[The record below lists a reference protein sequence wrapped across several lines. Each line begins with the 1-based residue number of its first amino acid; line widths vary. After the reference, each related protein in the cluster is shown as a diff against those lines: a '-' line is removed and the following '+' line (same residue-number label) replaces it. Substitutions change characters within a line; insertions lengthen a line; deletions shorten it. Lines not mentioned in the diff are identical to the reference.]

1 MKTTLSIGTQNYQM
15 IDLPRLCGKRLEK
28 LPYSLRVVAEN
39 VVRQDASGLGLQ
51 AVIDRSGGAVP
62 FRPLRLVLQD
72 MLGLPLLVDIMAL
85 RSAVANAGGDVSRID
100 MSLPVA
106 LMIDHAATI
115 NYWAETDAF
124 SKNEARE
131 CAVNRERFAF
141 MKACELRFDNLTII
155 PPSGGIIH
163 QVNLE
168 YLADC
173 VGRLPASEG
182 SLLAPDSC
190 FGTDSHTTMIN
201 GLGVLGWGI
210 GGLEAEAIM
219 FGEAAIINVPQ
230 VIGVEMTGRPDPRI
244 TATDIAL
251 TMTEKLRALG
261 VVDCFVELFGPGYT
275 NLSVEDRAT
284 IANMAPEYGATC
296 VYCPVDDNTLKFL
309 RSTGRP
315 ARQVAVVEQY
325 MKAQQLWFTGT
336 AHSISYDQVVTF
348 DLASV
353 TRSVAGPGRP
363 EQRVDLTNA
372 VQTLA
377 LGEEQRRVNRVK
389 VPGSDRTLADG
400 DVIIAAITSCT
411 NTANPVNMLTAGL
424 LAKKAVE
431 KGLRSQ
437 PQVKTSLAPGSR
449 VVARYLEQSGLQP
462 YLDQLGFQ
470 LASFSCST
478 CGGLS
483 GQLDPTYSDLIKT
496 HNLDC
501 VAVLSGNRNFP
512 GRIHPQATR
521 NVLASPPLVVAYAL
535 AGSIATD
542 ISRTPLGYDQAGKP
556 VLLDDLW
563 PSQEEVKALLE
574 QHLSADDFREV
585 YAGIR
590 EVNPHWN
597 ALKIDSGE
605 YQWPF
610 STYVTWPKYLQGIQ
624 PQAQELINWPGLRPL
639 VVLGD
644 SITTDHITPAGT
656 IPSGSAAADFLD
668 QHGVAPT
675 DYNAYG
681 TRRGSSD
688 IIVRSTFSNIRLQN
702 EMVAGK
708 EGSWTR
714 IMPEGVESRIY
725 EAIATYQQ
733 RNQPLVVIAGKNYGC
748 GSSRDTAAKAPWLAG
763 IRAVVAESF
772 ERIHRSNLVNMGIA
786 PLQFPA
792 GVTRK
797 TLGLDGTEV
806 FDIKFGPDLGT
817 VELTIHRTDGRCDVI
832 ELDLR
837 LYNDNERETFRQGG
851 LLPRVYRNFAG
862 PDL

>member
-1 MKTTLSIGTQNYQM
+1 MKRSLSIAAQNFQM
-15 IDLPRLCGKRLEK
+15 IDLPSLLGKHLAS

-39 VVRQDASGLGLQ
+39 VARQDPSGVGLQ
-51 AVIDRSGGAVP
+51 AVVERSGGAVP

-85 RSAVANAGGDVSRID
+85 RSAVAKAGGDVSRID

-115 NYWAETDAF
+115 NYWAQGDAF

-131 CAVNRERFAF
+131 CAVNHERFSF
-141 MKACELRFDNLTII
+141 MKACETRFENLTII

-173 VGRLPASEG
+173 VGRLTSPEG
-182 SLLAPDSC
+182 PLLAPDSC

-219 FGEAAIINVPQ
+219 FGEAATINVPR
-230 VIGVEMTGRPDPRI
+230 VIGVELSGTPDQRI

-251 TMTEKLRALG
+251 TMTEKLRGLG
-261 VVDCFVELFGPGYT
+261 VVDCFVELFGPGYAS
-275 NLSVEDRAT
+275 LSVEDRAT

-309 RSTGRP
+309 RSSGRS
-315 ARQVAVVEQY
+315 AEQVMIVEAY
-325 MKAQQLWFTGT
+325 MQAQQLWSSGATQN
-336 AHSISYDQVVTF
+336 ISYDQVVPF
-348 DLASV
+348 DLAAV
-353 TRSVAGPGRP
+353 KRSVAGPGRP
-363 EQRVDLTNA
+363 EQRVELTEVA
-372 VQTLA
+372 QTLTS
-377 LGEEQRRVNRVK
+377 GEELQRRK
-389 VPGSDRTLADG
+389 GGKLPDSDRSLADG

-424 LAKKAVE
+424 VAKKAVE

-437 PQVKTSLAPGSR
+437 PHVKTSLAPGSR
-449 VVARYLEQSGLQP
+449 VVARYLEHSGLQP

-470 LASFSCST
+470 LTSFSCST

-483 GQLDPTYSDLIKT
+483 GQLDPVYSDLIKK
-496 HNLDC
+496 HKLNC

-512 GRIHPQATR
+512 GRIHPLATR

-535 AGSIATD
+535 AGTLAID
-542 ISRTPLGYDQAGKP
+542 ISSSPLGYDQCEKP
-556 VLLDDLW
+556 VFLDDLW
-563 PSQEEVKALLE
+563 PSPEEVTELLE
-574 QHLSADDFREV
+574 QHLSPEDFRQV

-597 ALKIDSGE
+597 ALETDSGD

-610 STYVTWPKYLQGIQ
+610 STYVTWPGYLHGIE
-624 PQAQELINWPGLRPL
+624 PQVEELGSWTGLRPL

-656 IPSGSAAADFLD
+656 IPVGSAAADFLD
-668 QHGVAPT
+668 QHNVAVS

-702 EMVAGK
+702 EMVVGK

-714 IMPEGVESRIY
+714 IMPEGKESRIY
-725 EAIATYQQ
+725 EAIAAYQQ

-763 IRAVVAESF
+763 IRVVIAESF

-792 GVTRK
+792 GVTRR
-797 TLGLDGTEV
+797 TLELDGSEV
-806 FDIKFGPDLGT
+806 FDVKFVPDLNG
-817 VELTIHRTDGRCDVI
+817 VELKIHRTNGCCDEI

-851 LLPRVYRNFAG
+851 LLSRTYRNFVGTAQ
-862 PDL
+862 

>member
-1 MKTTLSIGTQNYQM
+1 MKTTLSCGGQNFV
-15 IDLPRLCGKRLEK
+15 ITDLPQLLGRSIAT
-28 LPYSLRVVAEN
+28 LPYSLRVMAEN
-39 VVRQDASGLGLQ
+39 VAREDSSGAKVADVLS
-51 AVIDRSGGAVP
+51 RSAGAVP

-85 RSAVANAGGDVSRID
+85 RSAVAKAGGDVEKID

-106 LMIDHAATI
+106 LMIDHSATI
-115 NYWAETDAF
+115 DYWAESDAF
-124 SKNEARE
+124 NKNEARE
-131 CAVNRERFAF
+131 CQVNSERFAF
-141 MKACELRFDNLTII
+141 MKACESRFENLTII

-168 YLADC
+168 YLASC
-173 VGRLPASEG
+173 VGQLKSDDG
-182 SLLAPDSC
+182 LLLAPDSC

-219 FGEAAIINVPQ
+219 FGEAAVINVPR
-230 VIGVEMTGRPDPRI
+230 VIGVELSGMPDAKI

-251 TMTEKLRALG
+251 TMTERLRKLG
-261 VVDCFVELFGPGYT
+261 VVDCFVELFGPGYAS
-275 NLSVEDRAT
+275 LSVEDRAT

-296 VYCPVDDNTLKFL
+296 VYCPVDSNTLDFL
-309 RSTGRP
+309 QRSGRK
-315 ARQVAVVEQY
+315 AGQIAIVESY
-325 MKAQQLWFTGT
+325 SKTQQLWASEQATT
-336 AHSISYDQVVTF
+336 IEYDQVVSI
-348 DLASV
+348 DLGAIGRV
-353 TRSVAGPGRP
+353 VAGPGRP
-363 EQRVDLTNA
+363 EQRIALGKVSE
-372 VQTLA
+372 TLA
-377 LGEEQRRVNRVK
+377 NKVEPQRAEPVTGAEAAV
-389 VPGSDRTLADG
+389 SDG

-411 NTANPVNMLTAGL
+411 NTANPVNMVTAGL
-424 LAKKAVE
+424 LAKNAVE
-431 KGLRSQ
+431 RGLRCK
-437 PQVKTSLAPGSR
+437 PHVKTSLAPGSR
-449 VVARYLEQSGLQP
+449 VVARYLKQSGLQD
-462 YLDQLGFQ
+462 YLDTLGFQ

-483 GQLDPTYSDLIKT
+483 GPLDQEYSDAIKE
-496 HNLDC
+496 HQLNC

-512 GRIHPQATR
+512 GRIHPLATS
-521 NVLASPPLVVAYAL
+521 NVLASPPLVIAYAL

-542 ISRTPLGYDQAGKP
+542 MTRTPLGYDHQQQP
-556 VLLDDLW
+556 VYLDDLW
-563 PSQEEVKALLE
+563 PTTEEVTAILN
-574 QHLSADDFREV
+574 QFLSAEDFHNI
-585 YAGIR
+585 YTGIR

-597 ALKIDSGE
+597 ALEIDHGE

-610 STYVTWPKYLQGIQ
+610 STYVTWPGYLQDINL
-624 PQAQELINWPGLRPL
+624 QAPKVTTWSGLRPL

-656 IPSGSAAADFLD
+656 IPPGSAAADFLD
-668 QHGVAPT
+668 LHGVAAA

-702 EMVAGK
+702 EMVPGK

-714 IMPEGVESRIY
+714 VMPEDEETRIY

-733 RNQPLVVIAGKNYGC
+733 RNQPLVVLAGKNYGC

-763 IRAVVAESF
+763 IRAVIAESF

-797 TLGLDGTEV
+797 TLGLDGSEV
-806 FDIKFGPDLGT
+806 FDIKFDPDLNG
-817 VELTIHRTDGRCDVI
+817 VQIRIQRINGCCDEI

-851 LLPRVYRNFAG
+851 LLPRTYRNFVG
-862 PDL
+862 TT

>member
-1 MKTTLSIGTQNYQM
+1 MKTTLSCGGQNFA
-15 IDLPRLCGKRLEK
+15 ITDLPQILGSSLAT

-39 VVRQDASGLGLQ
+39 VARQDSSGAKVADVLS
-51 AVIDRSGGAVP
+51 RSAGAVP

-85 RSAVANAGGDVSRID
+85 RSAVAKAGGDVAKID

-115 NYWAETDAF
+115 DYWAESDAF
-124 SKNEARE
+124 NKNEARE
-131 CAVNRERFAF
+131 CQVNKERFAF
-141 MKACELRFDNLTII
+141 MKACESRFENLTII

-168 YLADC
+168 YLASC
-173 VGRLPASEG
+173 VGQLKSDDG
-182 SLLAPDSC
+182 LMLAPDSC

-219 FGEAAIINVPQ
+219 FGEAAVINVPR
-230 VIGVEMTGRPDPRI
+230 VIGVELSGMPDAKI

-251 TMTEKLRALG
+251 TMTERLRKLG
-261 VVDCFVELFGPGYT
+261 VVDCFIELFGSGYAS
-275 NLSVEDRAT
+275 LSVEDRAT

-296 VYCPVDDNTLKFL
+296 VYCPVDSNTLDFL
-309 RSTGRP
+309 QRSGRS
-315 ARQVAVVEQY
+315 AGQIAIVESY
-325 MKAQQLWFTGT
+325 SKTQQLWASEQATT
-336 AHSISYDQVVTF
+336 IEYDQVVSV
-348 DLASV
+348 DLGAIGRV
-353 TRSVAGPGRP
+353 VAGPGRP
-363 EQRVDLTNA
+363 EQRIALDKVPE
-372 VQTLA
+372 TLA
-377 LGEEQRRVNRVK
+377 HKVEAQRAEPAPGEETTV
-389 VPGSDRTLADG
+389 SDG

-411 NTANPVNMLTAGL
+411 NTANPVNMVTAGL
-424 LAKKAVE
+424 LAKNAVDR
-431 KGLRSQ
+431 GLRCK
-437 PQVKTSLAPGSR
+437 PHVKTSLAPGSR
-449 VVARYLEQSGLQP
+449 VVARYLKQSGLQD
-462 YLDQLGFQ
+462 YLDTLGFQ

-483 GQLDPTYSDLIKT
+483 GPLASEYSDVIKE
-496 HNLDC
+496 NKPNC

-512 GRIHPQATR
+512 GRIHPLATS
-521 NVLASPPLVVAYAL
+521 NVLASPPLVIAYAL

-542 ISRTPLGYDQAGKP
+542 MTRTPLGYDPQQQP
-556 VLLDDLW
+556 VFLDDLW
-563 PSQEEVKALLE
+563 PTTEEVTAILN
-574 QHLSADDFREV
+574 QFLSAEDFHNI
-585 YAGIR
+585 YSGIR

-597 ALKIDSGE
+597 ALDTDSGD

-610 STYVTWPKYLQGIQ
+610 STYVTWPGYLHDISPQ
-624 PQAQELINWPGLRPL
+624 PRALDSWSKLRPL
-639 VVLGD
+639 VILGD
-644 SITTDHITPAGT
+644 SITTDHVTPAGT
-656 IPSGSAAADFLD
+656 IPPGSAAADFLD

-702 EMVAGK
+702 EMVPGK

-733 RNQPLVVIAGKNYGC
+733 RNQPLLVVAGKNYGC

-797 TLGLDGTEV
+797 TLGLEGSEV
-806 FDIKFGPDLGT
+806 FDIEFAADLGS
-817 VELTIHRTDGRCDVI
+817 VKLKIQRSDGSIDAVT
-832 ELDLR
+832 LDLR

-851 LLPRVYRNFAG
+851 LLPRNYRNFVS
-862 PDL
+862 